1 MILFISTKQEI
12 VDIIKM
18 DQFEKF
24 WSFAV
29 DALWGLPLVIFIL
42 ITGIY
47 FSYISGLRPLSGFVH
62 AFSILFGKYD
72 DKSSPGEVSHFQALT
87 VALSGTIGMGNIAG
101 VAIAIN
107 MGGAGAIFWMCVAGL
122 FGMIIK
128 FFTCTLSC
136 LYRKK
141 DENGVEQ
148 GGPMYFIECGLGKR
162 FKLLAIL
169 FALGGLIGCIPMF
182 QVNQLASFIHSE
194 FSISPTNTGIACLLI
209 IGFVILG
216 DIKRVGLFT
225 AKIVPF
231 MFVIYLISSFIVI
244 VININ
249 EIPKVLADIFSS
261 AFGINAIGGG
271 ATGLIFKEVLVTG
284 IKRAI
289 FSNEAGVGTEAMA
302 HGAAKTKEP
311 VREGLVAMLGPFI
324 DTHIVCTCTALV
336 ILTSGISTSESGI
349 IMTAMSFNQAL
360 PNIGNMIVYLVFSLF
375 AISTMITYSYYSL
388 KCARYL
394 FGKKIGDKY
403 IYVYLV
409 VIPLSTIWTQ
419 ATIINIIDCMFA
431 LMIFPTLLSTI
442 LLAKKVAK
450 EMDIYFDKLKLLQ

>member
-1 MILFISTKQEI
+1 MMNK
-12 VDIIKM
+12 
-18 DQFEKF
+18 FEEF
-24 WSFAV
+24 WSFTV
-29 DALWGLPLVIFIL
+29 NILWGLPLVSFIL

-47 FSYISGLRPLSGFVH
+47 FAYISGLRPLTGFFH

-72 DKSSPGEVSHFQALT
+72 DKRSPGEVSHFQALT

-107 MGGAGAIFWMCVAGL
+107 MGGAGAIFWMWVAGL
-122 FGMIIK
+122 FGMVIK

-136 LYRKK
+136 LYRKQ
-141 DENGVEQ
+141 DEEGIEQ
-148 GGPMYFIECGLGKR
+148 GGPMYFIECGLGKN
-162 FKLLAIL
+162 FKPLAIL

-182 QVNQLASFIHSE
+182 QVNQLALFIHSE
-194 FSISPTNTGIACLLI
+194 FSISPINTGIICLLI
-209 IGFVILG
+209 IGTVILG
-216 DIKRVGLFT
+216 DIKRVGSVT

-231 MFVIYLISSFIVI
+231 MFLIYVISSLVVI
-244 VININ
+244 TINFNEVPGVLLDIIN
-249 EIPKVLADIFSS
+249 S
-261 AFGINAIGGG
+261 AFGLSAISGG
-271 ATGLIFKEVLVTG
+271 ATGFIFKEILVTG

-336 ILTSGISTSESGI
+336 ILTSGIYTSESGI
-349 IMTAMSFNQAL
+349 VMTAMSFNQTL
-360 PNIGNMIVYLVFSLF
+360 PNIGNIIVYLVFSLF

-403 IYVYLV
+403 IFIYLLI
-409 VIPLSTIWTQ
+409 IPLSTIWTQ
-419 ATIINIIDCMFA
+419 TTIINIIDVMFA

-442 LLAKKVAK
+442 LLARKVTK
-450 EMDIYFDKLKLLQ
+450 EMSVYFDKIKLS

>member
-1 MILFISTKQEI
+1 MMNK
-12 VDIIKM
+12 
-18 DQFEKF
+18 FEEF
-24 WSFAV
+24 WSFTV
-29 DALWGLPLVIFIL
+29 NILWGLPLVSFIL

-47 FSYISGLRPLSGFVH
+47 FAYISGLRPLTGFFH

-72 DKSSPGEVSHFQALT
+72 DKRSPGEVSHFQALT

-107 MGGAGAIFWMCVAGL
+107 MGGAGAIFWMWVAGL
-122 FGMIIK
+122 FGMVIK

-136 LYRKK
+136 LYRKQ
-141 DENGVEQ
+141 DEEGIEQ
-148 GGPMYFIECGLGKR
+148 GGPMYFIECGLGKN
-162 FKLLAIL
+162 FKPLAIL

-182 QVNQLASFIHSE
+182 QVNQLALFIHSE
-194 FSISPTNTGIACLLI
+194 FSISPINTGIICLLI
-209 IGFVILG
+209 IGTVILG
-216 DIKRVGLFT
+216 DIKRVGSVT

-231 MFVIYLISSFIVI
+231 MFLIYVISSLVVI
-244 VININ
+244 TINFNEVPGVLLDIIN
-249 EIPKVLADIFSS
+249 S
-261 AFGINAIGGG
+261 AFGLSAISGG
-271 ATGLIFKEVLVTG
+271 ATGFIFKEILVTG

-336 ILTSGISTSESGI
+336 ILTSGIYTSESGVV
-349 IMTAMSFNQAL
+349 MTAMSFNQTL
-360 PNIGNMIVYLVFSLF
+360 PNIGNIIVYLVFSLF

-403 IYVYLV
+403 IFIYLV
-409 VIPLSTIWTQ
+409 IIPLSTIWTQ
-419 ATIINIIDCMFA
+419 TTIINIIDVMFA

-442 LLAKKVAK
+442 LLARKVTK
-450 EMDIYFDKLKLLQ
+450 EMSVYFDKIKLS